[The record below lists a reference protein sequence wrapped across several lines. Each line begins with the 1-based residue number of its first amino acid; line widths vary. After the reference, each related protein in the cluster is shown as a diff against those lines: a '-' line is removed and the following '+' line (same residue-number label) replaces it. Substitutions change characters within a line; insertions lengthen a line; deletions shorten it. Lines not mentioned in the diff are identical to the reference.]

1 MPSGLD
7 RIGKSKIEL
16 PSEATSSSKIQNQTN
31 HEDTKS
37 RSPGI
42 RSSSPQSIEPPRHRD
57 EPNPARTR
65 AAGRKGRH
73 AAALAR
79 AGRTARTLSSR
90 LWAAPLGVALF
101 RPVGPSLVDGPLG
114 DAFRSEGAAR
124 RQAPALHPSPPVPHA
139 PPVAIYDWLRAL
151 RAFVVKNARD
161 SGVGRPFAPWCLCA
175 WSENRKSRIENRKFT
190 RLGVSVTRW

>member
-124 RQAPALHPSPPVPHA
+124 RQAPALHPNPCASCASCGHRSIVSVLFVPSWLKMPGTPALGGPSPLGVF
-139 PPVAIYDWLRAL
+139 AL
-151 RAFVVKNARD
+151 GPK
-161 SGVGRPFAPWCLCA
+161 
-175 WSENRKSRIENRKFT
+175 IENRESKIENSHDS
-190 RLGVSVTRW
+190 VSP